1 MMPDD
6 DEIINWSISESE
18 IIDPELWVSNETN
31 IDWLEDI
38 DNPGEL
44 EDNVYDEEND
54 EESAD
59 VEFQVAD

>member
-44 EDNVYDEEND
+44 EDDVYDEEND